1 MFSGKFPMEEKE
13 VNLGIGIARNL
24 ASILIN
30 EEEVPIENI
39 WDTIEDFG
47 IKRNELR
54 KLDLSYKELYEIYS
68 TITAYRV
75 SVRYLKQLRI
85 TLHE

>member
-1 MFSGKFPMEEKE
+1 MEEKE

-85 TLHE
+85 TLHK

>member
-1 MFSGKFPMEEKE
+1 MFSGELPMEEIV

-24 ASILIN
+24 ASIPIN

-75 SVRYLKQLRI
+75 SVRYLKQLENRFA
-85 TLHE
+85 

>member
-1 MFSGKFPMEEKE
+1 MFSGKFPMEEIV

-24 ASILIN
+24 ESILIN

-75 SVRYLKQLRI
+75 SVRYLKQLENRFA
-85 TLHE
+85 

>member
-1 MFSGKFPMEEKE
+1 MFSGKSPMEKKE

-75 SVRYLKQLRI
+75 SVRYLKQLENRFA
-85 TLHE
+85 

>member
-1 MFSGKFPMEEKE
+1 M

-24 ASILIN
+24 ASIPIN

-47 IKRNELR
+47 IKRSEL
-54 KLDLSYKELYEIYS
+54 KLAPSYKELYEIYS
-68 TITAYRV
+68 VIRAYRK
-75 SVRYLKQLRI
+75 SIRYLKELNNSLQK
-85 TLHE
+85 

>member
-1 MFSGKFPMEEKE
+1 MEEKE

-68 TITAYRV
+68 TIRAYRV
-75 SVRYLKQLRI
+75 SVRYLKQLENRFA
-85 TLHE
+85 